1 MTEATNDLIYEILK
15 QLQTGQSEIK
25 ADLRDIKS
33 RLASIADGKSP

>member
-33 RLASIADGKSP
+33 LLASIADRKSP